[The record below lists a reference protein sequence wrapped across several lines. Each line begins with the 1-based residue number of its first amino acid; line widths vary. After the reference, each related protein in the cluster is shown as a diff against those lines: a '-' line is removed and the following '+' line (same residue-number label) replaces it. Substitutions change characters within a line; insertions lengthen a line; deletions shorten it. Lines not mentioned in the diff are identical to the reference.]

1 MVCPVSSRKGTFS
14 DFFATYHHNNAN
26 VITPGLRVVNSQ
38 LCREAMEGKVE
49 KSVSLNLLAEKII
62 PQPVDSDQLAYC
74 PTMDLLAVG
83 SKDDQVHVFRLNGQ
97 RVFGASSG
105 KLALQIR
112 RLRWKPTGELYV
124 QLQHRHCSRSGD
136 NVMF

>member
-1 MVCPVSSRKGTFS
+1 
-14 DFFATYHHNNAN
+14 
-26 VITPGLRVVNSQ
+26 
-38 LCREAMEGKVE
+38 MEGKVE
-49 KSVSLNLLAEKII
+49 KPMSLNLLAEKII
-62 PQPVDSDQLAYC
+62 SQPVDGDQLAYC

-112 RLRWKPTGELYV
+112 RLHWKPTGEPCVHLR
-124 QLQHRHCSRSGD
+124 HRNRSRSGKD
-136 NVMF
+136 MKV

>member
-1 MVCPVSSRKGTFS
+1 
-14 DFFATYHHNNAN
+14 
-26 VITPGLRVVNSQ
+26 
-38 LCREAMEGKVE
+38 MEGNID
-49 KSVSLNLLAEKII
+49 KSVSLNMLAEKII
-62 PQPVDSDQLAYC
+62 SQPVDGEQLAYC

-112 RLRWKPTGELYV
+112 RLHWKPTGEPYV
-124 QLQHRHCSRSGD
+124 LLQHRNRPKSG
-136 NVMF
+136 NHFKV